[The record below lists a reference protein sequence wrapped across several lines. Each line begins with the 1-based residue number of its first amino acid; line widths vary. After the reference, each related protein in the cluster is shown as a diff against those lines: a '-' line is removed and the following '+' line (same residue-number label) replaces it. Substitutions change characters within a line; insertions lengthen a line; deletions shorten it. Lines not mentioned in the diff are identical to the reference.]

1 MKTKIDLAETYP
13 HPIEQVWAAL
23 TDKAAIS
30 QWLMKT
36 DDFEAKVGQ
45 RFRLSAKPMPGWR
58 GYVDCEVLEVSA
70 PKLLSYSG
78 VGDENRPPMRVTS
91 TLETVPGGT
100 RLRLVHT
107 GFEGFGGFFL
117 AKLMM
122 GPGWKKMMRRRFP
135 AVLSGGTVDASLA
148 PGGAK

>member
-1 MKTKIDLAETYP
+1 MKTRIDLAETYP
-13 HPIEQVWAAL
+13 YPIEQVWAAL

-45 RFRLSAKPMPGWR
+45 RFRLTAKPMPGWR

-70 PKLLSYSG
+70 PKLLSYSW
-78 VGDENRPPMRVTS
+78 VGDENRPPMRVTW

-122 GPGWKKMMRRRFP
+122 GPGWKKMLRRRFP
-135 AVLSGGTVDASLA
+135 VVLSGGTVDASLA